1 MPLSPRVKIL
11 VCYHKISPIIA
22 NEVLQPILVGAV
34 QADQTTLES
43 LESACAKQGVELLRD
58 DCVIGGGTHSLN
70 KEISSLNPYFCELTA
85 MYWAWKNLEAD

>member
-22 NEVLQPILVGAV
+22 NEVLQPILVGAA

-43 LESACAKQGVELLRD
+43 LESACAKQGVEL
-58 DCVIGGGTHSLN
+58 
-70 KEISSLNPYFCELTA
+70 F
-85 MYWAWKNLEAD
+85 